1 MGAINQ
7 HASLIDR
14 ASDLR
19 TDAAAL
25 EKLWSS
31 AKIIQC
37 VNGKLKSSAGA
48 LSFLSA
54 AEVRTATEE
63 DFVTGAKIGRAHV

>member
-31 AKIIQC
+31 AKIIQS
-37 VNGKLKSSAGA
+37 VNGKLKSTAGA
-48 LSFLSA
+48 LRFLSA
-54 AEVRTATEE
+54 AE
-63 DFVTGAKIGRAHV
+63 IGRAHV